1 MQRKTYTSRISELH
15 VLAAEARA
23 ATAYQNMPQKEL
35 PRRPM
40 SDDSVD
46 SDINFMSPFSP
57 MRNYNASEDEGEDGR
72 ASARA
77 HESAL
82 SPGSDPSA
90 HRSLLRDSTV
100 LASAFQEVEKS
111 FANAEQHVTHQQQQH
126 LSQGTKQLRHY
137 PQLGPPW
144 TKSLRDSDTVVT
156 TFSIRSPM
164 DTIYMPPPLSPKR
177 PSTPDLEDGQT
188 QAPSSHTP
196 PPQSKT
202 NTTSPPPAL
211 PAESSDAG
219 DQSQSPHRRKPS
231 GGASDVL
238 KEDTIS
244 WLNTI
249 DESDSSSCAS
259 SVHSME
265 GMTGIRRKPVHRT
278 SGNTEAEFDA
288 ALDAA
293 VEAAYDEGFEPD
305 EDNSAG
311 FQAFQVTG
319 NREDSIDHGK
329 VIEPD
334 PQAERERLIEAAK
347 VRDRE
352 NRIQGKV
359 ITTLSETGG
368 GFKEQ
373 MDDEERLLDHITQ
386 EQILNGFD
394 FDLRAKTFLPRQS
407 DSSGFSGSTWS
418 SVASN
423 RTTAGTSLST
433 VAEAKL
439 NPLPAP
445 AKDAATAVLPPLPTP
460 AHTVPT
466 HIIPA
471 PSQPPPPPPPPAA
484 PNSTVAAAAAAT
496 TTGTTP
502 NESSDIIQLSSS
514 SRPLSNSSVR
524 SRRLSGLNPKQLKI
538 ETSARYSTST
548 DPKVGQSEIIVPPA
562 PQTEPP
568 YAIPKSSDEQ
578 NPLTLLPDTVFKP
591 SIINKKLTIPSPSRA
606 ASPAETTVSASPNTA
621 AVFPFSVEAE
631 DIPPSPSK
639 HVGRLGGLRKNKSSV
654 SLKNRALSLS
664 SPEGSDASINT
675 PMSIGFSVNKRG
687 AANIATATPALPTP
701 SLAAF
706 SSEASTVLFE
716 SNIHSPNSPG
726 SPNQTALNAPIPLEP
741 CPEVFLLRPFW
752 LMRAMYQ
759 TITHPRGG
767 YLSTKLFVPKDVWT
781 AKSVKLKNLDDKI
794 ATCDLLT
801 AALQKLAVVDTFD
814 ADAVLEEMQ
823 ALELVLDQA
832 QTTLNKKV
840 GSEVGVAGMSSMFR
854 DASAGSAGTGA
865 GTAGDGLS
873 IHNEVSSS
881 ARSAMSQSKSML
893 SSWRKLRSKN
903 SSATPSIMTYGP
915 GGAVANGAVFGGG
928 STGGHGSSG
937 NGAGNSGLALGGAAS
952 GAGKDAIN
960 NRDASSLSM
969 PTLPMTAASMAHQQV
984 RFARRDLAQVEFS
997 GPNANYMGSLARL
1010 FDAVQVLGESSN

>member
-1 MQRKTYTSRISELH
+1 
-15 VLAAEARA
+15 
-23 ATAYQNMPQKEL
+23 MPQKAL

-40 SDDSVD
+40 SDDSAD

-57 MRNYNASEDEGEDGR
+57 IRNYDASEDEGEDRRG
-72 ASARA
+72 SAKA

-82 SPGSDPSA
+82 SPGNDPSA
-90 HRSLLRDSTV
+90 HQSLLRDSTV

-111 FANAEQHVTHQQQQH
+111 FASAEQNLVHQQQQH
-126 LSQGTKQLRHY
+126 TQGPKQLRHY

-144 TKSLRDSDTVVT
+144 TKPLRDSDTVVNT
-156 TFSIRSPM
+156 LSIRSPM
-164 DTIYMPPPLSPKR
+164 DTTYMPPPLSPRR
-177 PSTPDLEDGQT
+177 PSTPQLEQEET
-188 QAPSSHTP
+188 QAPPSHTP
-196 PPQSKT
+196 PPQS
-202 NTTSPPPAL
+202 TTKALSPPVAL
-211 PAESSDAG
+211 PAASEDRA
-219 DQSQSPHRRKPS
+219 DQSQAQHRRKPS
-231 GGASDVL
+231 EGATDLL

-265 GMTGIRRKPVHRT
+265 GLTGVRRKPVHRT

-305 EDNSAG
+305 EDDNAG
-311 FQAFQVTG
+311 FQALQVTG
-319 NREDSIDHGK
+319 NRGDSFDRGK
-329 VIEPD
+329 ALEPD

-352 NRIQGKV
+352 NRMQGKV
-359 ITTLSETGG
+359 ITSLSETDG
-368 GFKEQ
+368 GFKDQ
-373 MDDEERLLDHITQ
+373 IDDEERLLDDIAREH
-386 EQILNGFD
+386 ILNGFD
-394 FDLRAKTFLPRQS
+394 FDLRAKISLPRQS

-433 VAEAKL
+433 VAEAKI

-445 AKDAATAVLPPLPTP
+445 TKDAGTVALPPLPT
-460 AHTVPT
+460 AAPT

-471 PSQPPPPPPPPAA
+471 PSQPPPPPPAA
-484 PNSTVAAAAAAT
+484 PSSGVAT
-496 TTGTTP
+496 TTTGNTP
-502 NESSDIIQLSSS
+502 NESSDSAQHSSS
-514 SRPLSNSSVR
+514 SRPLSHTSVR
-524 SRRLSGLNPKQLKI
+524 SRRLSGLNPRQLKI
-538 ETSARYSTST
+538 ETSARYSITT
-548 DPKVGQSEIIVPPA
+548 NPNLGESEITVPPA

-578 NPLTLLPDTVFKP
+578 SSLSLLPDTVFKP
-591 SIINKKLTIPSPSRA
+591 SFINKNLSIPLPSRA

-621 AVFPFSVEAE
+621 AGFPFSVEAE

-664 SPEGSDASINT
+664 SPEGSDASVNT
-675 PMSIGFSVNKRG
+675 PMSINFSVNKRG
-687 AANIATATPALPTP
+687 ASNTVAAAPALPTP
-701 SLAAF
+701 GLAAF

-752 LMRAMYQ
+752 LMRAIYQ
-759 TITHPRGG
+759 TLTHPRGG

-801 AALQKLAVVDTFD
+801 AALQKLAVVDTYD

-840 GSEVGVAGMSSMFR
+840 GSEVGIAGMSSMFR
-854 DASAGSAGTGA
+854 GASAGSAGTGA
-865 GTAGDGLS
+865 GTTGDGLS
-873 IHNEVSSS
+873 IHSEVSSS

-903 SSATPSIMTYGP
+903 SSATPSIMTSGP
-915 GGAVANGAVFGGG
+915 GGAVPNGAVFGGV
-928 STGGHGSSG
+928 SAGGHGSS
-937 NGAGNSGLALGGAAS
+937 NSGAGNSGLALGGAAS

-969 PTLPMTAASMAHQQV
+969 PTLPMTGATMAHQQV
-984 RFARRDLAQVEFS
+984 RFARRDLAHTEFS

-1010 FDAVQVLGESSN
+1010 FDAVQVLGKFPSYNNHNQVISVISCYN